1 MYIGD
6 DIRQLLQSCIEESAP
21 PAHIM
26 YPQFPLSEFFYVI
39 MSKGIELRDRFSSLE
54 HLPQLMEQYRN
65 EHPDCTL
72 TAEDLLREG
81 WLTPFM
87 DRWDFNVVPD
97 EADPKSDALEPDI
110 REHTAVL
117 RWLWVRG
124 KGADGIFV
132 PQFGEI
138 LEQFRQNFPQMPDED
153 WFARSGYLSENRQYL
168 SHGHYCGE
176 LAEALAFLLMRKV
189 NRNDAEQLDWWLNL
203 ASALGMLHSAFE
215 LIPLDYQ
222 KILLERILSRLE
234 AGTYPDLQSENTRI
248 ALFLGWQ
255 QNQLAAYA
263 ENNTFI
269 TGDLVADLHTFDQ
282 FYWEWTYRLYWR
294 QRVLINYLSTLC
306 GCLSV
311 LETPLF
317 TRAVRMIRRL
327 AGIGCLEEAHIP
339 AEALLRLWESPE
351 TSLIACDRMMASFM
365 QQIALPD
372 DCFCTVLQKIVEQEV
387 LSRYQSPECGAEYLS
402 LLRYFAH
409 QPPGG
414 LRGERAA
421 KALAQLLTPLKRER
435 HMLEPL
441 LASLTEGLARYL
453 EQENNYLD
461 WGRDFRLACLLMQK
475 VYYHGDVPAAGSA
488 LSFQTLRKTLCAQ
501 YVRIFQPDGILKD
514 SVPNFLDDTCFFHP
528 LWHGVYREGSGSL
541 QERCRFLLPDLLPPE
556 GKESQLVHY
565 HKCVIHLTVLTVLMQ
580 NRQEPDTFLEEAF
593 VQALVQVLRPKN
605 NLLNYD
611 RIAIMKAQPVFEA
624 AIAQVK
630 SSEACYGPF
639 IQELESYKLP
649 ELVLICHGAED
660 DHLRAHCCEIIETR
674 ENEQDD
680 ALRVFSYEQLVQTI
694 LDEKVESLYA
704 MVRRIL
710 EHRLEYW
717 RNQKSYMAPQQQEW
731 TESQLNRVWYQE
743 EAYDKI
749 LEHGLPFY
757 QALVWMKSAEHQD
770 LDKAER
776 TWELLLEKSV
786 YSGYAINLMYTYIL
800 QYQAAQS
807 KNDGPAACRKLMEK
821 AVLLRERVE
830 SDAYPAWSEEDQ
842 QAYAQVLYAFYREAG
857 TEREKVIQTLRQ
869 ELNFRPDLIEKLEEA
884 EKKEPEGKENDPI
897 TIELKN
903 PVSALQQYLSAP
915 LETKSEWF
923 FQLKSC
929 PRPEIPQNAL
939 LLWCI
944 MNTLNHLSAYG
955 PQLLIE
961 GRLDE
966 DRCSQ
971 LFRELFNHG
980 YPEMYGLSANDQEKT
995 GHTGHEKKDGSAGI
1009 GEVDMMI
1016 KYNGQRVGIVEALV
1030 LNGMDRSYIRD
1041 HIYQLLGYNI
1051 QHVPLFLF
1059 VYGNVKDP
1067 EKLWHSY
1074 SEYIKNIF
1082 APEFQDENL
1091 GSCEVQKFLCSD
1103 DYIPCLHDGF
1113 CFNRHMLRMTFKN
1126 NGKEFPPMYHI
1137 FLNVGSLENLPSA
1150 VEARKNRQAQ

>member
-6 DIRQLLQSCIEESAP
+6 DIHQLLQSCMEKSVP
-21 PAHIM
+21 PAHVR
-26 YPQFPLSEFFYVI
+26 YPQFPLSEFFYMV
-39 MSKGIELRDRFSSLE
+39 MSEGVELQDHFSSLKY
-54 HLPQLMEQYRN
+54 LPQLMEQYRD
-65 EHPDCTL
+65 EHSDCTL

-97 EADPKSDALEPDI
+97 EADLASDALEPNI
-110 REHTAVL
+110 RERVAVL
-117 RWLWVRG
+117 RWLLEHR
-124 KGADGIFV
+124 KGAGGIFV
-132 PQFGEI
+132 PRFGKI

-153 WFARSGYLSENRQYL
+153 WFVRNGCLSENRQYL

-176 LAEALAFLLMRKV
+176 LAEALAFLWTRKV
-189 NRNDAEQLDWWLNL
+189 NRNDAKQLDWWLDL

-215 LIPLDYQ
+215 LLPLDHQ
-222 KILLERILSRLE
+222 KILLERILFRLE

-248 ALFLGWQ
+248 ALLLGWQ
-255 QNQLAAYA
+255 QKQLTAYA
-263 ENNTFI
+263 ANNAFI
-269 TGDLVADLHTFDQ
+269 TGDLVVDLHTFDQ
-282 FYWEWTYRLYWR
+282 FYWERAHRLYWR
-294 QRVLINYLSTLC
+294 QRILTNYLSTFC
-306 GCLSV
+306 GYLSV

-317 TRAVRMIRRL
+317 TRAVRMICRL
-327 AGIGCLEEAHIP
+327 ASIGCLEGVSIP
-339 AEALLRLWESPE
+339 TEGLLRLWESPE
-351 TSLIACDRMMASFM
+351 TSLISCDRMMASFM
-365 QQIALPD
+365 QRTALPD

-387 LSRYQSPECGAEYLS
+387 LSHRQSPECGAEYLS

-441 LASLTEGLARYL
+441 LASLTERLAQYL
-453 EQENNYLD
+453 EQESNYLD

-475 VYYHGDVPAAGSA
+475 VYYHGDVSAAGSTP
-488 LSFQTLRKTLCAQ
+488 SFQTLRKTLCTQ
-501 YVRIFQPDGILKD
+501 YVRIFQPNGILKD

-528 LWHGVYREGSGSL
+528 LWHGVYREGIGSL
-541 QERCRFLLPDLLPPE
+541 QERCRFLLPELLPPE

-580 NRQEPDTFLEEAF
+580 NRQEPDMFLEEAF

-624 AIAQVK
+624 AIAQVR
-630 SSEACYGPF
+630 SGEVCYDPF
-639 IQELESYKLP
+639 MRELESYELP
-649 ELVLICHGAED
+649 ELILICHGAED
-660 DHLRAHCCEIIETR
+660 SHLRARCCEIIEAR

-680 ALRVFSYEQLVQTI
+680 TLRVFSYEQLVQTI

-704 MVRRIL
+704 MVKRML

-717 RNQKSYMAPQQQEW
+717 RNQESYIAQQQQDW
-731 TESQLNRVWYQE
+731 TEKQLNRVWFQE
-743 EAYDKI
+743 KAYDKI
-749 LEHGLPFY
+749 LEQGLPFY
-757 QALVWMKSAEHQD
+757 QALVWMESTEHQD
-770 LDKAER
+770 LDRAER
-776 TWELLLEKSV
+776 TWERLLEKSV
-786 YSGYAINLMYTYIL
+786 YSGYVINLMYTYIL
-800 QYQAAQS
+800 QYQTARS
-807 KNDGPAACRKLMEK
+807 KTDGITACRKIMER
-821 AVLLRERVE
+821 AVLLRERAE
-830 SDAYPAWSEEDQ
+830 SDAYPAWSEADQ
-842 QAYAQVLYAFYREAG
+842 QSYVQMLYTFYRETG
-857 TEREKVIQTLRQ
+857 MEREKVIQLLRQ
-869 ELNFRPDLIEKLEEA
+869 ELDLGPDLFEKLDEE
-884 EKKEPEGKENDPI
+884 EGKAADQI
-897 TIELKN
+897 TIESKN
-903 PVSALQQYLSAP
+903 LVPELQQYCSAP
-915 LETKSEWF
+915 LELKSEWF

-929 PRPEIPQNAL
+929 PCPEVPQTAL

-961 GRLDE
+961 GKLGE

-995 GHTGHEKKDGSAGI
+995 GHTGHKNKDGSSGI

-1016 KYNGQRVGIVEALV
+1016 KHNGQRVGIVEALV
-1030 LNGMDRSYIRD
+1030 LNSMDRSYIHD
-1041 HIYQLLGYNI
+1041 HIRQLQGYNI
-1051 QHVPLFLF
+1051 QYVPMFLF

-1067 EKLWHSY
+1067 EKLWQSY
-1074 SEYIKNIF
+1074 SEYIKDTF
-1082 APEFQDENL
+1082 VPEFRDDNW
-1091 GSCEVQKFLCSD
+1091 GICEVQNFTHSN
-1103 DYIPCLHDGF
+1103 DYIPYLHDGF
-1113 CFNRHMLRMTFKN
+1113 FFSRHMLRMTFKS